1 MNIEALEMNIRS
13 WKISPNDY
21 CMRNANFLARTPT
34 PFLHKRHKAQKL
46 IFMRQIIHIAKYMD
60 NSLSKR
66 LFHFYDLMGFF
77 FKREKRGYSLS
88 LPSRFLEERPK

>member
-1 MNIEALEMNIRS
+1 
-13 WKISPNDY
+13 
-21 CMRNANFLARTPT
+21 
-34 PFLHKRHKAQKL
+34 
-46 IFMRQIIHIAKYMD
+46 MRQIIHIAKYMD